1 MSNALDW
8 DDIALRLGLAVLAGA
23 VFGLNRSGHGHEAGL
38 RTTLLV
44 CVAAALAMLQANWIL
59 VATQGSWNSV
69 FRLDV
74 MRLPLGILSGIGFIG
89 AGAIIRRGDAVRGLT
104 TAATLWIVTVIGLC
118 FGGGQIGLGL
128 VASAIGYVALSVLGW
143 VEAFIPQ
150 ERRGTLTVAATA
162 DGPSQDTMRSM
173 LRAAG
178 LRVESFRLTHWLDPE
193 PRHQME
199 YEVKYRASG
208 GGDAAL
214 RLVDDL
220 VVRPGVASV
229 HWRCFEV

>member
-1 MSNALDW
+1 MSNALGW
-8 DDIALRLGLAVLAGA
+8 GDIALRLGLAVLAGA

-44 CVAAALAMLQANWIL
+44 CVAAALAMLQANSIL

-89 AGAIIRRGDAVRGLT
+89 AGAIIRRGDVVRGLT

-118 FGGGQIGLGL
+118 FGGGQLGLGL
-128 VASAIGYVALSVLGW
+128 VASGIGYGALSVLGW
-143 VEAFIPQ
+143 AEGFIRQ
-150 ERRGTLTVAATA
+150 ERRGTLTVAATSS
-162 DGPSQDTMRSM
+162 GPSEDAVREM

-178 LRVESFRLTHWLDPE
+178 LRVQSFRLAHWRDPE

-199 YEVKYRASG
+199 YDVKYRAG
-208 GGDAAL
+208 GGPDAAL
-214 RLVDDL
+214 RLVSEL
-220 VVRPGVASV
+220 VGRPGVASV
-229 HWRCFEV
+229 NWRCFEV

>member
-1 MSNALDW
+1 MSDTLGW
-8 DDIALRLGLAVLAGA
+8 DDIALRLALALVAGA

-44 CVAAALAMLQANWIL
+44 CVAAAVAMLEANLIL

-89 AGAIIRRGDAVRGLT
+89 AGAIVRRGDVVRGLT

-128 VASAIGYVALSVLGW
+128 AASAIGYGALSVLGW
-143 VEAFIPQ
+143 VEGFIPQ

-162 DGPSQDTMRSM
+162 DGPSEGALRAM
-173 LRAAG
+173 LAAAG
-178 LRVESFRLTHWLDPE
+178 LRIESFELTHWRDPE

-199 YEVKYRASG
+199 YEVKYRAEVG
-208 GGDAAL
+208 TDAAM
-214 RLVDDL
+214 RLVDEL
-220 VVRPGVASV
+220 LGRPGIASV
-229 HWRCFEV
+229 HWRCVEV